1 MSLKAIRVL
10 LADDHAIFR
19 DGLRAI
25 LDRQKDIVVVGEAG
39 DGVEAVKKAAELA
52 PDIVLMDINMP
63 VMDGVRASRLI
74 TAQDQRVG
82 IIILTMYREDEY
94 VFEAIKAGAQGYVVK
109 DARARE
115 VLKAIR
121 AVHRGEALID
131 PATATKLLEEFRRL
145 AEEQRKELFD
155 LNEQEIEILR
165 LVAQGASNKEIA
177 EALHFSEQTIKNKLS
192 IIFQKLHVN
201 NRAEAA
207 ASAIREGL
215 ISTDQ
220 CTTA

>member
-1 MSLKAIRVL
+1 MSLKEIRVL

-19 DGLRAI
+19 EGLRVI
-25 LDRQKDIVVVGEAG
+25 LDRQKDIVVVGEAK
-39 DGVEAVKKAAELA
+39 DGAEAVVKTAEVA

-63 VMDGVRASRLI
+63 VMDGVEASRQI
-74 TAQDQRVG
+74 SAQDQRVG

-94 VFEAIKAGAQGYVVK
+94 VFETIKAGARGYVVK

-131 PATATKLLEEFRRL
+131 PAMAARLLEEFRRL
-145 AEEQRKELFD
+145 AEERSEKGFLD
-155 LNEQEIEILR
+155 LNQREVEILR

-177 EALHFSEQTIKNKLS
+177 AALSLSEQAIKKELS
-192 IIFQKLHVN
+192 IIFQKLHVS
-201 NRAEAA
+201 NRAAAA

-215 ISTDQ
+215 I
-220 CTTA
+220 

>member
-1 MSLKAIRVL
+1 MIRL
-10 LADDHAIFR
+10 IITDDHPVIR
-19 DGLRAI
+19 DGIKTVLANNKEI
-25 LDRQKDIVVVGEAG
+25 ELAG
-39 DGVEAVKKAAELA
+39 CAADGAELMKLLETKKA
-52 PDIVLMDINMP
+52 DVILMDINMP

-155 LNEQEIEILR
+155 LNEQKIEILR